1 MADTINIGNYEVS
14 SFKVGSSDCKIY
26 LGDTL
31 LYPHSTPTV
40 NDYFRFVATE
50 DGTFTFTGNDID
62 YSLNSGSTWTTLSN
76 GTATPT
82 ITAGSVIMWKASGL
96 TINSTNGIG
105 TFSSTGRFSVEGNA
119 MSLHFGDDFNGKT
132 SLSGKDNA
140 FKRLF
145 HNCTTVINADNLL
158 LPATTLSTNC
168 YREMFSGC
176 TSLTSVTNL
185 VLPATTLTESCYMT
199 MFQFCTSLTTVP
211 KNLLP
216 ATNLSGATQCY
227 CNMFSRCTSLKNAPD
242 LPATTL
248 SVGCYYNMFYSG
260 TSLTIAPDLPAE
272 TLLQDSYR
280 QMFYSCN
287 NLRYIKC
294 LATSKTASNCTN
306 NWVASITTT
315 GIFHRASGVSW
326 YIGSNG
332 IPTNWANRVYNS
344 YDNQYLTFTATES
357 GTFKISG
364 ETAANTVSYSLDSG
378 ATWTSLAN
386 NTNTPTV
393 SAGDKIMWKASGL
406 TIGSTYGVGVF
417 SSTGNFTVEGNPMSM
432 HFGDDFIG
440 QASLSGKTNSFKALF
455 RGCSKLTSIA
465 NIKLV
470 SNTLAQSCYFNMF
483 HSCGISS
490 IPSDLL
496 QATTL
501 ASYCYQNMFIGCNS
515 LTDASNLS
523 LPATTL
529 ANYCYAGM
537 FANSANITKG
547 PVLKATTLKTSCYAN
562 MFQNCPK
569 LNYIKALFTTTPSG
583 TYMTNWVSGVASSGT
598 FVKNSAATWS
608 VTCGTSTVPC
618 NWTVETASS

>member
-14 SFKVGSSDCKIY
+14 CFKVGSSNCKIY

-40 NDYFRFVATE
+40 KDYFRFVATE

-96 TINSTNGIG
+96 TIDSTNGIG
-105 TFSSTGRFSVEGNA
+105 TFSSTGSFSVGGNA
-119 MSLHFGDDFNGKT
+119 MSLHFGDDFEGKT

-158 LPATTLSTNC
+158 LPATTLSANC

-176 TSLTSVTNL
+176 TSLTSISNL
-185 VLPATTLTESCYMT
+185 VLPATALTEYCYMT
-199 MFQFCTSLTTVP
+199 MFQWCTSLTTVP
-211 KNLLP
+211 KDLLP
-216 ATNLSGATQCY
+216 TTNLSGATQCY

-272 TLLQDSYR
+272 TLLQESYR
-280 QMFYSCN
+280 NMFYSCK

-306 NWVASITTT
+306 NWVANITTT

-357 GTFKISG
+357 CTFKLSAS
-364 ETAANTVSYSLDSG
+364 TSSNSVKYSLDSG

-406 TIGSTYGVGVF
+406 TIDTSNGIGIF
-417 SSTGNFTVEGNPMSM
+417 SSTGNFTAEGNPMSL

-440 QASLSGKTNSFKALF
+440 QTSLSGKNYAFRNLF
-455 RGCSKLTSIA
+455 RSCSKLTSIN
-465 NIKLV
+465 NIKLPAM
-470 SNTLAQSCYFNMF
+470 TLAQACYTNLFN
-483 HSCGISS
+483 GTKITS
-490 IPSDLL
+490 IPSDFLP
-496 QATTL
+496 ATTL
-501 ASYCYQNMFIGCNS
+501 ATACYQNMFIGCNN
-515 LTDASNLS
+515 LTDVSNLVLPSTS
-523 LPATTL
+523 LATT
-529 ANYCYAGM
+529 CYQGM
-537 FANSANITKG
+537 FAQCSNLEKT
-547 PVLKATTLKTSCYAN
+547 PTLKATTLKNQCYLY
-562 MFQNCPK
+562 MFQNSPK
-569 LNYIKALFTTTPSG
+569 INYIKCLATNISATNCT
-583 TYMTNWVSGVASSGT
+583 TNWVSGVAASGT
-598 FVKNSAATWS
+598 FVKASSMTSWTTGNSGIPS
-608 VTCGTSTVPC
+608 G
-618 NWTVETASS
+618 WTVTDA